1 MTDGQTRTKEVYED
15 PVVVRAFGEA
25 NRKSL
30 GFLEAFAQ
38 SLPGKRLL
46 DLGCGPGRDAR
57 HFASLGFAVTAV
69 DYSEAMI
76 RAAQAE
82 PATENPPRFSVLD
95 MRAVGRAF
103 PPNAFDG
110 AWVRAS
116 LLHVPAPDVPAV
128 LAGLHTVL
136 KAGGRVLITLKG
148 GQGGAALVREHKH
161 GREIEREFIFWERE
175 PFEALLEAAGFR
187 LLGFEADI
195 RGMTGGLPTTWLRF
209 TAEAVKP

>member
-1 MTDGQTRTKEVYED
+1 MMDGQALTKEVYED
-15 PVVVRAFGEA
+15 PTVVRAFGEA

-30 GFLEAFAQ
+30 GFLEGFAQ

-82 PATENPPRFSVLD
+82 PATENTPQFAVLD
-95 MRAVGRAF
+95 MRDVGHAF

-110 AWVRAS
+110 AWVCAS
-116 LLHVPAPDVPAV
+116 LLHVPASDVPAV
-128 LAGLHTVL
+128 LAGLHLVL
-136 KAGGRVLITLKG
+136 TAGGRVLITLKG

-161 GREIEREFIFWERE
+161 GREIEREFVFWERE
-175 PFEALLEAAGFR
+175 SFEALLERTGFR
-187 LLGFEADI
+187 LLGFEA
-195 RGMTGGLPTTWLRF
+195 GVKGTTGGLPTTWLRF
-209 TAEAVKP
+209 TGEAVKA